1 MKAVALLILEILNQ
15 KLKSNLAFFLTM
27 SISKAFAFQTPDF
40 DKMLLNLRSRI
51 TRDLEAVA
59 FVVDEIL
66 TVKLNSNLALFLN
79 RSIFILFL
87 VQAQTFEKTLL
98 E

>member
-79 RSIFILFL
+79 RSTFILFL
-87 VQAQTFEKTLL
+87 VQEPTFEKTLL

>member
-27 SISKAFAFQTPDF
+27 SISKAFAFPTPDF

-59 FVVDEIL
+59 VVVDEIL

-87 VQAQTFEKTLL
+87 VQEPTFEKTLL

>member
-87 VQAQTFEKTLL
+87 VQEPTFEKTLL

>member
-15 KLKSNLAFFLTM
+15 KLKSNLAFSLTM

-59 FVVDEIL
+59 VVVDEIL
-66 TVKLNSNLALFLN
+66 TVKLNSNLAFFLN
-79 RSIFILFL
+79 MGIFILFL
-87 VQAQTFEKTLL
+87 VQAPTFEKTLL